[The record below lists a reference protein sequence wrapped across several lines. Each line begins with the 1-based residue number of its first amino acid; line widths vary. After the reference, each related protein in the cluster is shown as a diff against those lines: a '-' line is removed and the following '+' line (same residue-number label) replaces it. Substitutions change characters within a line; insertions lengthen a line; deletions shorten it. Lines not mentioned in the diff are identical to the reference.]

1 MLFGIEWSARASIDA
16 EYLYHGSDPTREP
29 RLEVVVET
37 RANVQFALHNVSRS
51 YPSLNTPTDH
61 EFLLH
66 ASVDPN
72 SSGWEWKTSKLDEGG

>member
-1 MLFGIEWSARASIDA
+1 METKANAQFGF
-16 EYLYHGSDPTREP
+16 G
-29 RLEVVVET
+29 
-37 RANVQFALHNVSRS
+37 ALHNVSRS

>member
-1 MLFGIEWSARASIDA
+1 M
-16 EYLYHGSDPTREP
+16 
-29 RLEVVVET
+29 ET
-37 RANVQFALHNVSRS
+37 KANVQFGFGALHNVSRS